1 MDLPQAQEDPVE
13 NQVIES
19 DSEAPLSAGPISQE
33 SSNTTEK
40 LPPHMKKFVYGA
52 AWRKIVELLDIY
64 EFDWDKSALEKY
76 RPALID
82 IGDCLESLERD
93 IKDPSEVIRIARETP
108 SDKMEDEE
116 AEGQIQPHWE
126 TRIED
131 ICTEAR
137 RSPEEWAS
145 PLFKGQEV
153 PQWLKNAWSEA
164 EADYKPLN

>member
-1 MDLPQAQEDPVE
+1 
-13 NQVIES
+13 
-19 DSEAPLSAGPISQE
+19 
-33 SSNTTEK
+33 
-40 LPPHMKKFVYGA
+40 MKKFVYGA

-116 AEGQIQPHWE
+116 AEGQI
-126 TRIED
+126 
-131 ICTEAR
+131 
-137 RSPEEWAS
+137 
-145 PLFKGQEV
+145 
-153 PQWLKNAWSEA
+153 
-164 EADYKPLN
+164 